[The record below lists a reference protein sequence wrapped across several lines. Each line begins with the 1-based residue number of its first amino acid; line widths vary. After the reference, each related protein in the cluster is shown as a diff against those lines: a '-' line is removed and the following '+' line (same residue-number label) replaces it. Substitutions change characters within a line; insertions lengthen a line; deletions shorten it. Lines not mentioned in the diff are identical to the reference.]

1 MLIYNEY
8 EILFEDVWLF
18 VLVLFFMFIGDN
30 VVIKY
35 VL

>member
-18 VLVLFFMFIGDN
+18 VLVLFFMFIGDI